1 VGAGAVLGLSGSIGA
16 ARLIRGL
23 FYGVRPWDVPT
34 LAIVFV
40 VLILAPLLA
49 SYVPARRAASVNPL
63 EALRSE

>member
-1 VGAGAVLGLSGSIGA
+1 M
-16 ARLIRGL
+16 L
-23 FYGVRPWDVPT
+23 FCGDL